1 MSAGDVGGVGSKSG
15 ALGGPVGEVV
25 DGVGRPA
32 APAGTGSPLGSASPT
47 LETVAAAAGVSRA
60 TVSRVVNGGARV
72 SPEVRAAVEAAIAE
86 LGYSPNRAARS
97 LVTRRTGSVA
107 LVVSEPEARVFSD
120 PMLAGITRAIG
131 QALAETDL
139 QLVLMM
145 VPADSGRRR
154 LTSYLLGGHVDG
166 VMLMS
171 LHGDDPLVKQ
181 LSDSPLPVVLMG
193 RPMSPLPIPH
203 VDSDSV
209 DGARQATSHLRALGR
224 TKIATIAGPTDM
236 CAGVDR
242 LLGYREALDGP
253 GIVVHGDFSMASG
266 EAAMTE
272 LLERV
277 PDVDG
282 VFAASDLMAAGALRA
297 LKAHGRRVP
306 DDVALVG
313 YDDLDVAE
321 LTEPPLTTIH
331 QPLSAMARAMVVSL
345 LAQISGERAPESVV
359 LPNALVVR
367 SSA

>member
-1 MSAGDVGGVGSKSG
+1 VSAVSAGSQGNEG
-15 ALGGPVGEVV
+15 A
-25 DGVGRPA
+25 
-32 APAGTGSPLGSASPT
+32 ASPT

-72 SPEVRAAVEAAIAE
+72 SPEARAAVEAAIAE

-131 QALAETDL
+131 QALAGTDL

-145 VPADSGRRR
+145 VPPGSGRQR
-154 LTSYLLGGHVDG
+154 LTNYLLGGHVDG

-171 LHGDDPLVKQ
+171 LHGDDPLVKE
-181 LSDSPLPVVLMG
+181 LSDASLPVVLMG

-209 DGARQATSHLRALGR
+209 DGARQATRHLRELGR
-224 TKIATIAGPTDM
+224 AKIATIAGPADM

-242 LLGYREALDGP
+242 LLGYREALEGP
-253 GIVVHGDFSMASG
+253 GIVAYGDFSMASG

-272 LLERV
+272 LLARE

-297 LKAHGRRVP
+297 LRAAGRRVP
-306 DDVALVG
+306 DDVAVVG

-331 QPLSAMARAMVVSL
+331 QPLPDMARAMVASL
-345 LAQISGERAPESVV
+345 LTQIGGDAAPESVV
-359 LPNALVVR
+359 LPNPLVVR
-367 SSA
+367 ASA

>member
-1 MSAGDVGGVGSKSG
+1 
-15 ALGGPVGEVV
+15 
-25 DGVGRPA
+25 
-32 APAGTGSPLGSASPT
+32 
-47 LETVAAAAGVSRA
+47 VAAAAGVSRA
-60 TVSRVVNGGARV
+60 TVSRVVNGGSRV
-72 SPEVRAAVEAAIAE
+72 SAEVRAAVEAAIAD

-120 PMLAGITRAIG
+120 PMLAVVTRAIG

-145 VPADSGRRR
+145 TPAGAGRRR
-154 LTSYLLGGHVDG
+154 LTRYLLGGHVDG

-171 LHGDDPLVKQ
+171 LHGDDPLVAE
-181 LSDSPLPVVLMG
+181 LSQASLPVVLLG

-209 DGARQATSHLRALGR
+209 DGARQATAHLRSLGCR
-224 TKIATIAGPTDM
+224 KIATIAGPDDM

-253 GIVVHGDFSMASG
+253 GIVARGDFSMASG
-266 EAAMTE
+266 ETAMAE
-272 LLERV
+272 LLARE

-297 LKAHGRRVP
+297 LRAGGRRVP

-313 YDDLDVAE
+313 YDDLDIAE
-321 LTEPPLTTIH
+321 LTEPPLTTVH
-331 QPLSAMARAMVVSL
+331 QPLPDMARAMVASL
-345 LAQISGERAPESVV
+345 LTQIGGDRAPESVV
-359 LPNALVVR
+359 VPNALVVR
-367 SSA
+367 ASA

>member
-1 MSAGDVGGVGSKSG
+1 MSAVGAGGQESAGV
-15 ALGGPVGEVV
+15 
-25 DGVGRPA
+25 
-32 APAGTGSPLGSASPT
+32 ASPT

-72 SPEVRAAVEAAIAE
+72 SAEVRAAVEAAIAD

-120 PMLAGITRAIG
+120 PMLAGVTRAIG

-145 VPADSGRRR
+145 TPADSGRRR
-154 LTSYLLGGHVDG
+154 LTRYLLGGHVDG

-171 LHGDDPLVKQ
+171 LHGDDPLVTE
-181 LSDSPLPVVLMG
+181 LSQASLPVVLMG

-209 DGARQATSHLRALGR
+209 EGARQATAHLKALGR
-224 TKIATIAGPTDM
+224 TKIATIAGPDDM

-242 LLGYREALDGP
+242 LLGYRTALDGP
-253 GIVVHGDFSMASG
+253 GIVARGDFTMASG
-266 EAAMTE
+266 EAAMAE
-272 LLERV
+272 LLDRE

-297 LKAHGRRVP
+297 LRAGGRRVP

-313 YDDLDVAE
+313 YDDLDIAE
-321 LTEPPLTTIH
+321 LTEPPLTTVH
-331 QPLSAMARAMVVSL
+331 QPLPDMARAMVSSL
-345 LAQISGERAPESVV
+345 LTQIGGERAPESVV

-367 SSA
+367 ASA

>member
-1 MSAGDVGGVGSKSG
+1 MSAVG
-15 ALGGPVGEVV
+15 AGGQ
-25 DGVGRPA
+25 DGVG
-32 APAGTGSPLGSASPT
+32 GASPT

-72 SPEVRAAVEAAIAE
+72 SAEVRAAVEAAIAD

-120 PMLAGITRAIG
+120 PMLAGVTRAIG

-145 VPADSGRRR
+145 TPDDSGRRR
-154 LTSYLLGGHVDG
+154 LTRYLLGGHVDG

-171 LHGDDPLVKQ
+171 LHGDDPLVTE
-181 LSDSPLPVVLMG
+181 LSQASLPVVLMG

-209 DGARQATSHLRALGR
+209 EGARQATAHLRALGC
-224 TKIATIAGPTDM
+224 TKIATIAGPDDM

-242 LLGYREALDGP
+242 LLGYRAALDSP
-253 GIVVHGDFSMASG
+253 GIVARGDFSMASG
-266 EAAMTE
+266 EAAMAE
-272 LLERV
+272 LLERE

-297 LKAHGRRVP
+297 LRAGGRRVP

-313 YDDLDVAE
+313 YDDLDIAV
-321 LTEPPLTTIH
+321 LTEPPLTTVH
-331 QPLSAMARAMVVSL
+331 QPLPDMARAMVASL
-345 LAQISGERAPESVV
+345 LTQIAGERAPESVV

-367 SSA
+367 ASA

>member
-1 MSAGDVGGVGSKSG
+1 MSAGGRGGAGSRG
-15 ALGGPVGEVV
+15 DGG
-25 DGVGRPA
+25 
-32 APAGTGSPLGSASPT
+32 GTSSPT

-60 TVSRVVNGGARV
+60 TVSRVVNGGTRV
-72 SPEVRAAVEAAIAE
+72 SPEIRAAVEAAIAE

-131 QALAETDL
+131 KALAETDL
-139 QLVLMM
+139 HLVLMM
-145 VPADSGRRR
+145 APADAARRR
-154 LTSYLLGGHVDG
+154 LTRYLLGGHVDG
-166 VMLMS
+166 VLLMS
-171 LHGDDPLVKQ
+171 LHGDEPLLKE
-181 LSDSPLPVVLMG
+181 LAKAALPVVLMG

-209 DGARQATSHLRALGR
+209 DGARQATAHLRALGR
-224 TKIATIAGPTDM
+224 TKIATIAGPADM

-242 LLGYREALDGP
+242 LLGYVEALNGAP
-253 GIVVHGDFSMASG
+253 GIVAHGDFSMASG

-272 LLERV
+272 LLRRE
-277 PDVDG
+277 PDLDG

-297 LKAHGRRVP
+297 LRAAGRRVP
-306 DDVALVG
+306 EDVALVG

-331 QPLSAMARAMVVSL
+331 QPLPDMARAMVASL
-345 LAQISGERAPESVV
+345 LTQIGGEHAPESVV

-367 SSA
+367 ASA